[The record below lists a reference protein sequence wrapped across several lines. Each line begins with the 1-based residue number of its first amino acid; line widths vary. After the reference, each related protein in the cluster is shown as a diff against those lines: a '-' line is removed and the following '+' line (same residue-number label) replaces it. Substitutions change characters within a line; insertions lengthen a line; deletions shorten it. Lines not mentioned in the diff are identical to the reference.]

1 MAKQATQSSIFSP
14 PGVLTKFRQEC
25 SIYES
30 MPDAESST
38 DRLGWWKMHSS
49 SFPILSRLARK
60 VLCIPAASS
69 KSERVFS
76 VGGNTVSAK
85 RGRLGPLTV
94 QDLVMV
100 ACNLRL
106 LREMELEDKEFALED
121 LVGERLNNN
130 IEDGNEGECELMNI
144 SEDED

>member
-1 MAKQATQSSIFSP
+1 M
-14 PGVLTKFRQEC
+14 
-25 SIYES
+25 
-30 MPDAESST
+30 
-38 DRLGWWKMHSS
+38 
-49 SFPILSRLARK
+49 
-60 VLCIPAASS
+60 
-69 KSERVFS
+69 
-76 VGGNTVSAK
+76 GGNTVSAK
-85 RGRLGPLTV
+85 RGRPLTV

-106 LREMELEDKEFALED
+106 LREMELEDKEFEIED

>member
-1 MAKQATQSSIFSP
+1 M
-14 PGVLTKFRQEC
+14 
-25 SIYES
+25 
-30 MPDAESST
+30 
-38 DRLGWWKMHSS
+38 
-49 SFPILSRLARK
+49 
-60 VLCIPAASS
+60 
-69 KSERVFS
+69 
-76 VGGNTVSAK
+76 
-85 RGRLGPLTV
+85 

-106 LREMELEDKEFALED
+106 LREMELEDKEFEIED

>member
-1 MAKQATQSSIFSP
+1 M
-14 PGVLTKFRQEC
+14 
-25 SIYES
+25 
-30 MPDAESST
+30 
-38 DRLGWWKMHSS
+38 
-49 SFPILSRLARK
+49 
-60 VLCIPAASS
+60 
-69 KSERVFS
+69 
-76 VGGNTVSAK
+76 GGNTVSAK
-85 RGRLGPLTV
+85 RGRLRPLTV

-106 LREMELEDKEFALED
+106 LREMELEDKEFEIED